1 MKVKLYESLVMATM
15 LYNTQLWPLTVKH
28 MKTFEAANRK
38 CQRRLMG
45 IKWYDRLS
53 NVEVRRRTESAKLE
67 EMIREK
73 KTQMARACDKDG
85 GLQNTEPSFKL
96 EPWRHEQ
103 EIRKASEKLAGHY
116 PKRLKEMGLSWDD
129 ASELAHCRSSWRQRV
144 AQCVDTVFTRVSGL
158 RSV

>member
-1 MKVKLYESLVMATM
+1 
-15 LYNTQLWPLTVKH
+15 
-28 MKTFEAANRK
+28 
-38 CQRRLMG
+38 MG

-53 NVEVRRRTESAKLE
+53 NVEVRKRTESAKLE
-67 EMIREK
+67 KMLKEK
-73 KTQMARACDKDG
+73 RLRWLSRDNDG

-103 EIRKASEKLAGHY
+103 EIRKTPEKKLAGHY
-116 PKRLKEMGLSWDD
+116 PKRLKDMGLRWDA
-129 ASELAHCRSSWRQRV
+129 ASELAHSRSSWRQRV